1 MVTEGVSTK
10 VDPQLLNT
18 IGRVSY
24 LIQPQYQPYSTQA
37 TDLTYSRN
45 TREPAGVRVTLN
57 YHQSP
62 HLI

>member
-1 MVTEGVSTK
+1 MVTEGIYEGGPSTLK
-10 VDPQLLNT
+10 YNWT
-18 IGRVSY
+18 S
-24 LIQPQYQPYSTQA
+24 LIMQPQHQPYSTQA

-57 YHQSP
+57 YHHSP